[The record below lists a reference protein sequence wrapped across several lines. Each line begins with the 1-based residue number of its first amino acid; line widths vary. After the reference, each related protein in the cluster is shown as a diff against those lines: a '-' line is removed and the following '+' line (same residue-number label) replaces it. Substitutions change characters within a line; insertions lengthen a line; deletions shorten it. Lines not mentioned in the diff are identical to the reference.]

1 MRRIVCVFA
10 LCLGLCAPCPT
21 AMGATAAGQPVG
33 TPAAQAAT
41 QSGDKAQWFARPP
54 RKPDRMWTHGTSL
67 ENVARPQAHT
77 GLARRKTAQTP
88 ATTPPPANSDK
99 AGTRRPAHAA
109 GKQTAGKQ
117 AGMNTTGG
125 IERSLQ
131 TVSNYRL
138 TPEST
143 RAPSKKSPFS
153 AGMRTEEHT
162 WHEHHGEPVR
172 VDQKMTMGERKIVGA
187 YADVLDENDMHLTF
201 GPEVTLSKPGV
212 VDSVM
217 DPNAYNP
224 NAVGMGMKFEW
235 GF

>member
-1 MRRIVCVFA
+1 MRRVVCTFA
-10 LCLGLCAPCPT
+10 LCLGLCALCPT
-21 AMGATAAGQPVG
+21 ATEAAAAGQLVG
-33 TPAAQAAT
+33 APGARPAAQG
-41 QSGDKAQWFARPP
+41 GDKGQWFARPP
-54 RKPDRMWTHGTSL
+54 RKPDRMWTHGTPL
-67 ENVARPQAHT
+67 ENVAQPRAHT
-77 GLARRKTAQTP
+77 GLARRKAAQ
-88 ATTPPPANSDK
+88 AQASTPPPANGGK
-99 AGTRRPAHAA
+99 AGARPV
-109 GKQTAGKQ
+109 AGKQ
-117 AGMNTTGG
+117 ATDGQAGVNTKAG

-131 TVSNYRL
+131 TVSSYRL

-143 RAPSKKSPFS
+143 RTPSKKSPFS

-162 WHEHHGEPVR
+162 WHEHHGKPVR
-172 VDQKMTMGERKIVGA
+172 VDQKMTLGERKIVGA
-187 YADVLDENDMHLTF
+187 YADVLDEDDMHLTL